1 MAHSL
6 LKEKR
11 RVKRVSILLY
21 STPREHDTAGHQVG
35 RPRTPQALLIIEF
48 FMNYLSSFKSLS
60 RSKQVATVLL
70 ASTLAWAIGL
80 PAFFTT
86 ASAAQLSQISAT
98 ASSSVPSVAT
108 NYTIRFTSTT
118 TVAGGQTMSIQFD
131 PTTNGFSFSGLVW
144 SDIIGTGMTVV
155 SGCTASPNEVT
166 VGFTNDPD
174 VVTLTVCN
182 DGDTIA
188 PGAKVLTFTNNRITN
203 PATPGSY
210 IVRIA
215 GTQTDRGDTRV
226 AIVNQV
232 TVTASVDTTLTFT
245 VAGVASGQTING
257 ETISTTTTA
266 TAIGFGTLASG
277 TPVLAAQDLT
287 VTTNAQNGFIVTVR
301 QDQNLLSSNGA
312 DIDTFQDGA
321 NTATPIAWTGPAA
334 TLGSENT
341 YGHMGLTSDDTDL
354 NANEFYSGAVI
365 KYAGNFFATTT
376 RTIFSHNAPSDGTT
390 QNIGKARVGYK
401 IQVSALQEAATD
413 YTNRLIYVCTPTF

>member
-80 PAFFTT
+80 PTFFTT

-98 ASSSVPSVAT
+98 ASSSVPSTAT

-118 TVAGGQTMSIQFD
+118 TVAIGQTITVQLD
-131 PTTNGFSFSGLVW
+131 PTTNGF
-144 SDIIGTGMTVV
+144 VV
-155 SGCTASPNEVT
+155 SGSLTFADILGTGLTPVSGCGVGADEVT

-174 VVTLTVCN
+174 VITLTAC
-182 DGDTIA
+182 DPIA
-188 PGAKVLTFTNNRITN
+188 AGAKVLTFTNNRITN

-226 AIVNQV
+226 AVVNQV

-321 NTATPIAWTGPAA
+321 NTATPIAWVGPAA
-334 TLGSENT
+334 TLGNENT